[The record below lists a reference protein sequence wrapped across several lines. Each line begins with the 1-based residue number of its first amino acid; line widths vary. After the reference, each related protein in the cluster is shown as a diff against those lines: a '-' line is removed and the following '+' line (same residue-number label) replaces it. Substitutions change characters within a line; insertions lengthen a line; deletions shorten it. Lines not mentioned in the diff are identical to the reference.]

1 MPHKHDGAGF
11 LIEAGASRLDIV
23 VGRHVRNLNGAVRR
37 MEFCCENLGSLPRPQ
52 FVTVLDA
59 IESHA
64 TLGEMLAYSLNG
76 SPSVVGQASL
86 GIFGLSPGR
95 SMLHEVNC
103 HGSLPQRVFYVAAE
117 LRGCGYR
124 ELLTS

>member
-1 MPHKHDGAGF
+1 MSHEHDGPGF
-11 LIEAGASRLDIV
+11 LIETGASRLDIV

-37 MEFCCENLGSLPRPQ
+37 VEFCCENLGSLPRPQ

-59 IESHA
+59 IESRA
-64 TLGEMLAYSLNG
+64 ALSEMLAYALDG
-76 SPSVVGQASL
+76 SPAVASQASL
-86 GIFGLSPGR
+86 GVFGFRLGR

-103 HGSLPQRVFYVAAE
+103 HGSSPPRVFYVAAE

-124 ELLTS
+124 EFLTA